1 MFRITFLVKD
11 EAFHDQ
17 VILDWSFQG
26 RLETTHREVEVMS
39 HLQLALA
46 GLLEGQPDT
55 PIQSRDNSIPF

>member
-1 MFRITFLVKD
+1 MFRITFLVRD
-11 EAFHDQ
+11 EADHQ

-26 RLETTHREVEVMS
+26 RLEDTHREVEVMS

-55 PIQSRDNSIPF
+55 PKHRRDDSIPF